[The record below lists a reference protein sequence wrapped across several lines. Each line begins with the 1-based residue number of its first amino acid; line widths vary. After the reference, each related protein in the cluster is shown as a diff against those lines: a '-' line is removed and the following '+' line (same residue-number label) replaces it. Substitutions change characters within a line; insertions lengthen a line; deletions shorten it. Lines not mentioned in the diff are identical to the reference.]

1 MPADEGSHPQRI
13 MQVLVLGPLY
23 YACCSIKVSLRLPGM
38 RRAQVLG
45 CADDHH
51 HAARAGHSDDSHE
64 AG

>member
-1 MPADEGSHPQRI
+1 
-13 MQVLVLGPLY
+13 
-23 YACCSIKVSLRLPGM
+23 M